1 MSDVPEGFRETP
13 LGPLPETWEVVRLG
27 EVLEQRIEKV
37 EVKPDEEYTR
47 LGVHWYAAGPFKKDV
62 VLGEEIRSKYLYKVE
77 PEHFIY
83 NRLFGWKGSF
93 GVVSEDMADCHV
105 SSEFPLFR
113 VAGEI
118 ADPCYLWRWFS
129 QSSVWKRIEDQSMGS
144 TRTSRLRLKVAD
156 LLAMEVPLPPLP
168 EQRAIAHVLRTVQ
181 RAREATEGVIAA
193 VRELKRSLMR
203 HLFTYG
209 PVPVG
214 EAERVELQETEIG
227 PIPAH
232 WKVAQLGEWAHLV
245 TKGSSPTWQGFD
257 YCDDGVVFVRSQ
269 NVGWGTLDLFDV
281 AHLPE
286 AFNRQQRRSVL
297 QEGDLLINIVGAS
310 IGRTA
315 LADGRVEGGNVNQAV
330 AVVRLKEGLDPRFA
344 MDFLF
349 TEAGQYQMHRQ
360 KKEIARANISLQDIR
375 NFSVP
380 LAGRSEQREIARI
393 LSTVDAKTAAEEARR
408 EALDGLFH
416 SLLHHLM
423 TGRIRTQEFQRQAA
437 RTPSREEESLGD
449 FAP

>member
-1 MSDVPEGFRETP
+1 MSEVPDGFRETP
-13 LGPLPETWEVVRLG
+13 LGPLPETWDVVRLG
-27 EVLEQRIEKV
+27 EVLKQRIEKV

-118 ADPCYLWRWFS
+118 ADPWYLWRWFS

-181 RAREATEGVIAA
+181 RAREATDGVIAA

-209 PVPVG
+209 PVPVD
-214 EAERVELQETEIG
+214 EAEWVELRDTEIG
-227 PIPAH
+227 AIPVH
-232 WKVAQLGEWAHLV
+232 WSVVQLGEIVEQPQYGYTASAAKQPIGPKFLRITDIQNGVVRWRSVPHCKIEEEQLDRYRLKRGDIVIARIGATTGKTYLVRDCPDSVFASYLIRVRAKPELV
-245 TKGSSPTWQGFD
+245 TPEYLGYFAETGSYWTQINASKGG
-257 YCDDGVVFVRSQ
+257 
-269 NVGWGTLDLFDV
+269 
-281 AHLPE
+281 
-286 AFNRQQRRSVL
+286 
-297 QEGDLLINIVGAS
+297 
-310 IGRTA
+310 
-315 LADGRVEGGNVNQAV
+315 
-330 AVVRLKEGLDPRFA
+330 RLKKGVNIPILGSLLLPLAPRA
-344 MDFLF
+344 EQD
-349 TEAGQYQMHRQ
+349 
-360 KKEIARANISLQDIR
+360 EIARA
-375 NFSVP
+375 
-380 LAGRSEQREIARI
+380 
-393 LSTVDAKTAAEEARR
+393 LSTVDAKIAAEEARR

-416 SLLHHLM
+416 SLLRHLM

-437 RTPSREEESLGD
+437 RTPSREEENLGD